1 MIWAQHFL
9 DELNFIAKSRWRVA
23 YLFAFPL
30 AIIIAVAAMVY
41 NGVARDL
48 PIVVVD
54 NDSSAMSQKINA
66 NLNSAANIKIIA
78 NEDNLENAK
87 KYIASEKAYVI
98 VYIPRGAQD
107 GLLRANIKP
116 VFIFTN
122 ATYLSTAGFAA
133 GSARDAVNT
142 AISDFFTESLRKR
155 GLPSFHFR
163 PAQVNISVLMNPQT
177 SFEWYLQAMI
187 IPASLH
193 LLIACMAALVTAR
206 CLGLMKSETVSMP
219 PSVKDKILAIW
230 ARCFVYVLVI
240 TISAALWLCWI
251 SGVRGWKING
261 STILIIIGFFLLFA
275 GTAAISIF
283 SVILT
288 KDTITTMSFS
298 AVYAGSSMAYS
309 GGSLPLNGAIAF
321 AKIWSAAIP
330 FSHFLTLEMDQFLG
344 VSAKVALP
352 QIGILSLYIIIPT
365 IFGFVILLIRNKKG
379 AGYENI

>member
-1 MIWAQHFL
+1 MNWVQSFI
-9 DELNFIAKSRWRVA
+9 DELNYIAKSGWRIA

-41 NGVARDL
+41 NGVAREL

-54 NDSSAMSQKINA
+54 NDSSAISRKINE
-66 NLNSAANIKIIA
+66 NLNSAPNIKIIA
-78 NEDNLENAK
+78 KENNLENAK
-87 KYIASEKAYVI
+87 KYIVSEKAYLI
-98 VYIPRGAQD
+98 VYIPHGAQD

-116 VFIFTN
+116 IFIFTN

-133 GSARDAVNT
+133 SAAKEAINA
-142 AISDFFTESLRKR
+142 AISDFFAENLRKR
-155 GLPSFHFR
+155 GLANFHFR

-206 CLGLMKSETVSMP
+206 CLGLMKGAAVLLP
-219 PSVKDKILAIW
+219 PKAIDKLSTIW
-230 ARCFVYVLVI
+230 ARCFVYVLVV
-240 TISAALWLCWI
+240 TISAAIWLCWI
-251 SGVRGWKING
+251 SGIRGWQING
-261 STILIIIGFFLLFA
+261 STLLIIFGFFMLFA
-275 GTAAISIF
+275 GTVAITIF
-283 SVILT
+283 AVLLT
-288 KDTITTMSFS
+288 KDAITTMSFS

-344 VSAKVALP
+344 ASAKVALP

-365 IFGFVILLIRNKKG
+365 LLGFFILLIGNKKG
-379 AGYENI
+379 AQYENI